1 MSDSDKEYAIRS
13 FDLVDGG
20 SRLVYAGLFVVMIVG
35 AVFGGILV
43 LQTYSSTFDSLIH
56 ADLVLQQQL
65 YNNSVA
71 RKQKDILLQQQIDA
85 LKKQLDQESATRAM
99 NYLILYWDIVN
110 ETATRIMQQ
119 NLINQTIQE
128 TIAARVA
135 DDMLLQ
141 PQLLN
146 LTMMV
151 EMAELYD
158 LEAAKQFMIK
168 MANITFMVN
177 LLETEIA
184 QRIAADNILY
194 QQGIQIDQTIGYL
207 QMLLAQEI
215 YNRTCRD
222 QLVDEILSLIT
233 VNGYVTNINGVY
245 GLNGDVVI
253 RSLTPVTSIGQITG
267 TVFIMNNGFA
277 TINGTT
283 PDPTNF
289 NVDVIGDNGIV
300 VNNTYPYQLE
310 IYSTIVVVAPNIVIL
325 NGFQTYGLGFV
336 TPGNTYFTPIG
347 CFYSYY
353 NGNTCGWT
361 APDTGTYMVHV
372 AMTLSVATTNAR
384 FFFSLGLATEFSQSF
399 VESSS
404 SCTTGYPQNNQNCI
418 FGQDYVAM
426 VQPSPSNGRADVYL
440 SSTVIVQGNGQFTG
454 GCLNSGLAFCGY
466 AVYPRIAIYDNV
478 VTLYAAQA
486 VITATR
492 LN

>member
-1 MSDSDKEYAIRS
+1 MSDDDKEYEIRS
-13 FDLVDGG
+13 FDLVEGG
-20 SRLVYAGLFVVMIVG
+20 GRLVYAGLFIVMIVG

-71 RKQKDILLQQQIDA
+71 RKQKDTLLQQQIDA
-85 LKKQLDQESATRAM
+85 LKKQLDQESATRTM

-233 VNGYVTNINGVY
+233 ANGYVTNINGVY

-253 RSLTPVTSIGQITG
+253 RSLTPVTTVAQTTG
-267 TVFIMNNGFA
+267 TVFIMNNGFL

-283 PDPTNF
+283 SDPVNF
-289 NVDVIGDNGIV
+289 DVGAIGENGII
-300 VNNTYPYQLE
+300 VNNTFPYELE
-310 IYSTIVVVAPNIVIL
+310 IYSTVVIVPPNIVYL
-325 NGFQTYGLGFV
+325 SGSQVFAPPFAAPRGTFFAPV
-336 TPGNTYFTPIG
+336 G
-347 CFYSYY
+347 CFFTYY

-361 APDTGTYMVHV
+361 APDNGAYMVQV
-372 AMTLSVATTNAR
+372 TVMLTVTAPFATTR
-384 FFFSLGLATEFSQSF
+384 FNFVLGLATEFSQNF
-399 VESSS
+399 AETSST
-404 SCTTGYPQNNQNCI
+404 CTVPYPEQQCVYPQ
-418 FGQDYVAM
+418 DYIAV
-426 VQPSPSNGRADVYL
+426 VQPGPSSPLFDVYL
-440 SSTVIVQGNGQFTG
+440 SATAIVQGAGQFTG
-454 GCLNSGLAFCGY
+454 GCLNSGRSFCGY
-466 AVYPRIAIYDNV
+466 AVYPKIGIYDAFATITAAT
-478 VTLYAAQA
+478 VTF
-486 VITATR
+486 TATR